1 VLIVSAFFFPIW
13 SGQQVPFWFWQI
25 HMWLPSWV

>member
-1 VLIVSAFFFPIW
+1 VLVSAFFWPIW
-13 SGQQVPFWFWQI
+13 SGQTVPYEFWRL